1 MSGETSVSVA
11 IIDDVALETDQEF
24 SLTVSSDEVFFERSK
39 VSVIIQDNDGR
50 FHQDSISGHQN

>member
-50 FHQDSISGHQN
+50 FHEDTILGHQN